1 MFSNNYSTVAFEAK
15 YKTIHRKMH
24 PSDLATCFKI
34 SILKQTFQGLP
45 RALAQVKASNT
56 SKDLVNEIRQ
66 VIYFLLRERK

>member
-1 MFSNNYSTVAFEAK
+1 
-15 YKTIHRKMH
+15 MH

-66 VIYFLLRERK
+66 FIYFLLRERK